1 MILITV
7 GTEKFPFNRLMN
19 WLETL
24 ILKGTLNPQQEE
36 VVVQYGSCTI
46 IPSQVKSFQVVPGL
60 QFQELVKK
68 ARLIIA
74 HCGEGTIDLLSKINK
89 PFLLVPRSVELNEHV
104 DDHQIELANALQE
117 QGINVANSIADL
129 EQFLLQPV
137 LTPIAASPLDYY
149 KQASL
154 MLNELVK
161 NLDIAPTVTPAYA
174 KKK

>member
-7 GTEKFPFNRLMN
+7 GTEKFSFNRLMN

-46 IPSQVKSFQVVPGL
+46 IPSQVKSFQVVPGV

-89 PFLLVPRSVELNEHV
+89 PFLLVPRSVALNEHV
-104 DDHQIELANALQE
+104 DDHQIELANALQD
-117 QGINVANSIADL
+117 QGINIAHSISD
-129 EQFLLQPV
+129 
-137 LTPIAASPLDYY
+137 
-149 KQASL
+149 
-154 MLNELVK
+154 
-161 NLDIAPTVTPAYA
+161 
-174 KKK
+174 